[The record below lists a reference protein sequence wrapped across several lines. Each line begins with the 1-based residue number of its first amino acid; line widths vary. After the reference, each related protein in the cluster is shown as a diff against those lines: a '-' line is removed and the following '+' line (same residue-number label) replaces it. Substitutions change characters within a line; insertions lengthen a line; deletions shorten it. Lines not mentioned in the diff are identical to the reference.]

1 MQPGACFSA
10 GERLFLKEERAG
22 SRCSHAQ
29 AQVQG
34 RSFLDHTRKHSLIMR
49 AAGMISQSLKG
60 TKRGLAKHLP
70 GYSNT
75 YVGIK
80 GRRDTSVPSSPS
92 ESVVLALGP
101 GLVLFCIIDHS
112 TSQTLDFH
120 SPIKFQKNFFV
131 EEELARDANFP
142 ILPSKGIKKCHPQSP
157 FHLFNIV
164 IWNKNV
170 RRISSQ
176 KQEQFSPD
184 TPLFV
189 LIFSLCRWLSRTLSL
204 TIPGPQTGLW
214 GFRSGTEVLLWVLP
228 TLGEAESFLPTMS
241 KERLAGKRGP
251 KCPCVLCG
259 PKDGSCVTHTAQ
271 NTSLQTL

>member
-34 RSFLDHTRKHSLIMR
+34 RSFLDHTRKHSLIIR
-49 AAGMISQSLKG
+49 AAGMISRSLKG

-101 GLVLFCIIDHS
+101 GLVLFCINDHS
-112 TSQTLDFH
+112 TSRTLDFH

-142 ILPSKGIKKCHPQSP
+142 ILPSKDIKKCHPQSP

-170 RRISSQ
+170 RRI
-176 KQEQFSPD
+176 D
-184 TPLFV
+184 PL
-189 LIFSLCRWLSRTLSL
+189 
-204 TIPGPQTGLW
+204 G
-214 GFRSGTEVLLWVLP
+214 
-228 TLGEAESFLPTMS
+228 
-241 KERLAGKRGP
+241 
-251 KCPCVLCG
+251 
-259 PKDGSCVTHTAQ
+259 
-271 NTSLQTL
+271 